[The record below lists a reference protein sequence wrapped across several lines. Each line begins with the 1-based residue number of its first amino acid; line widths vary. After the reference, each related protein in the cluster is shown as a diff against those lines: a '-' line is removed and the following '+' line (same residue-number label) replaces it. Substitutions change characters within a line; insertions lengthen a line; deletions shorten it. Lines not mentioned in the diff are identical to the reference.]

1 MLFSRNFVRS
11 QWCQFE
17 LTLCLSHVM
26 EHDDVIIIVCLDDVA
41 SRQMTSAMMAVLKT
55 MTYIQWDENN
65 RDAVRAFWGRLQLA
79 INDVFLE
86 NEHVV

>member
-1 MLFSRNFVRS
+1 
-11 QWCQFE
+11 
-17 LTLCLSHVM
+17 M

-86 NEHVV
+86 NEHVVWLQGKEFFFYSDMIFDCKIGHVES